1 VQRAEPL
8 LHSSRVSATISSGT
22 GWSSLNRSGS
32 NTSIRRSVLLIGRRS
47 LDEERVCPLT
57 RNCLK
62 AYDFNCTRLK
72 DSEIPD
78 AFRAGNPTTHSFPRP
93 YRPGEDGVLGF
104 VRSVPPSKTTKP
116 RDPPRPVDLGV
127 FYWGGCNPPKDHFM
141 KMDMVANTHPTQK
154 EPSHEHRA

>member
-1 VQRAEPL
+1 MLCA
-8 LHSSRVSATISSGT
+8 SDTT
-22 GWSSLNRSGS
+22 
-32 NTSIRRSVLLIGRRS
+32 
-47 LDEERVCPLT
+47 RVCPLT
-57 RNCLK
+57 EHRPGP
-62 AYDFNCTRLK
+62 YDFMSTRLK

-78 AFRAGNPTTHSFPRP
+78 AFRAGNPATHSFPRP

-127 FYWGGCNPPKDHFM
+127 FYWGGCNPPKYHFMISM
-141 KMDMVANTHPTQK
+141 KMDMVASTHPTQK